1 VPKLAPERQQA
12 RREHILAA
20 AERCFI
26 EKGFHPATMA
36 DICREAGVSPGALYI
51 YFVSKE
57 DLIAGL
63 CQREKDRFTSEL
75 SRITGTLDVLAALH
89 SLAEQYCCNE
99 PIDKVRLHMEI
110 AAEAGRNETIGR
122 TLREMDRIV
131 CESLSAL
138 LEREQERGRIAP
150 ELPVEVIVRA
160 MGALGDGL
168 FLKRAADPHF
178 DPRPIIP
185 VMMTMISALL
195 RPRRAPSKAVSGR
208 KKSLAPGRT
217 KKRRIALWM
226 GLLLAIGLQVTAS
239 FAGDDAAR
247 DKAAV
252 ARKAKP
258 PAITV
263 AEAARITFVD
273 NVLVTGSLVP
283 REEVFAG
290 PEIDGYRITGLL
302 TEEGDHVQAGQV
314 LARLSREIL
323 EAQLAQNAASIA
335 RSQAAADQVR
345 SQITE
350 SEATLRHNEDAFNR
364 VKPLRESGVAS
375 QAAFDVRDAA
385 FRTARARLAAQKDG
399 LKLAEADLLLM
410 KAQRQELEVK
420 LARTE
425 IRAPAAGI
433 VSRRT
438 ARLGSI
444 SYSSSDALFRIIKDG
459 EIELDAEVP
468 EFYMTKL
475 KAGQRAQVE
484 IAGAGERTGTVRLVS
499 SEVNPS
505 SRLGRVRIF
514 LGYAPSLRI
523 GTFAKAMIDA
533 GQRDAVGVP
542 STAVLYQNDGAI
554 VLAVVDNKIRERVV
568 KPGLLAGDSIEIKS
582 GLKEGEMVV
591 LRAGSLLRSGDVIDP
606 QLAGQQTA
614 ASGPEAGLSK

>member
-1 VPKLAPERQQA
+1 VPKLAPETQQA

-36 DICREAGVSPGALYI
+36 DICREARVSPGALYI

-57 DLIAGL
+57 ELIAGL
-63 CQREKDRFTSEL
+63 CEREKERFTSEL
-75 SRITGTLDVLAALH
+75 AKITKTLDILAALKL
-89 SLAEQYCCNE
+89 LAEQYCCNE
-99 PIDKVRLHMEI
+99 PIGKVRLHMEI
-110 AAEAGRNETIGR
+110 AAEAGRSETIGQ
-122 TLREMDRIV
+122 TVREMDRII
-131 CESLSAL
+131 CESLVAL
-138 LEREQERGRIAP
+138 LEREKERGRIAP
-150 ELPVEVIVRA
+150 ELPVEIIVRA

-168 FLKRAADPHF
+168 FLRRAADPHF

-185 VMMTMISALL
+185 VMMAMISALL
-195 RPRRAPSKAVSGR
+195 RPRRATAGR
-208 KKSLAPGRT
+208 KKPLSLDGA
-217 KKRRIALWM
+217 KKRRVVLWM
-226 GLLLAIGLQVTAS
+226 GLLLTVGLQATAS
-239 FAGDDAAR
+239 FAGEDAAR

-252 ARKAKP
+252 ARKVKP

-263 AEAARITFVD
+263 TEAARITFVD
-273 NVLVTGSLVP
+273 SILVTGSLVP

-323 EAQLAQNAASIA
+323 QAQLAQNAASVA
-335 RSQAAADQVR
+335 RSQAAADQVH
-345 SQITE
+345 SQISE
-350 SEATLRHNEDAFNR
+350 SEATLRQHEEAFNR

-375 QAAFDVRDAA
+375 QATFDERDAA
-385 FRTARARLAAQKDG
+385 FRSARARLAAQKDG
-399 LKLAEADLLLM
+399 LRLAEADLLLM

-420 LARTE
+420 LGRTE

-433 VSRRT
+433 ISRRT

-468 EFYMTKL
+468 EFYMAKL
-475 KAGQRAQVE
+475 KAGQLAQVE
-484 IAGAGERTGTVRLVS
+484 IAGAGERAGTVRLVS

-542 STAVLYQNDGAI
+542 STAVLYQNDSAI
-554 VLAVVDNKIRERVV
+554 VLAVTDNKIRERVV
-568 KPGLLAGDSIEIKS
+568 KPGLLAGDSVEIKE
-582 GLKEGEMVV
+582 GLKEGELVV
-591 LRAGSLLRSGDVIDP
+591 LRAGSLLKSGDVIDP
-606 QLAGQQTA
+606 QLASQQTA
-614 ASGPEAGLSK
+614 ASGREAGLSK

>member
-1 VPKLAPERQQA
+1 MTLYCTKMRRFAP
-12 RREHILAA
+12 
-20 AERCFI
+20 
-26 EKGFHPATMA
+26 
-36 DICREAGVSPGALYI
+36 
-51 YFVSKE
+51 
-57 DLIAGL
+57 
-63 CQREKDRFTSEL
+63 
-75 SRITGTLDVLAALH
+75 
-89 SLAEQYCCNE
+89 
-99 PIDKVRLHMEI
+99 
-110 AAEAGRNETIGR
+110 
-122 TLREMDRIV
+122 
-131 CESLSAL
+131 
-138 LEREQERGRIAP
+138 
-150 ELPVEVIVRA
+150 
-160 MGALGDGL
+160 
-168 FLKRAADPHF
+168 
-178 DPRPIIP
+178 
-185 VMMTMISALL
+185 
-195 RPRRAPSKAVSGR
+195 
-208 KKSLAPGRT
+208 
-217 KKRRIALWM
+217 WM
-226 GLLLAIGLQVTAS
+226 GLLLAAGIQTTAS

-247 DKAAV
+247 DQAA

-263 AEAARITFVD
+263 VEAARITFVD

-302 TEEGDHVQAGQV
+302 TEEGDHVEAGQV
-314 LARLSREIL
+314 LAQLSREII

-335 RSQAAADQVR
+335 RSLAAADQVR
-345 SQITE
+345 SQIAE
-350 SEATLRHNEDAFNR
+350 SEATLRQNEDAFNR

-375 QAAFDVRDAA
+375 QATFDERDAA

-433 VSRRT
+433 ISRRT

-459 EIELDAEVP
+459 EVELDADVP

-475 KAGQRAQVE
+475 KAGQRAQIE

-505 SRLGRVRIF
+505 SRLGRVRVF
-514 LGYAPSLRI
+514 LGYAPNLRI

-542 STAVLYQNDGAI
+542 STAVLYQNDSAI
-554 VLAVVDNKIRERVV
+554 VLTVVDNKIHERVV
-568 KPGLLAGDSIEIKS
+568 KPGLLAGDSVEIRE
-582 GLKEGEMVV
+582 GLREGETVV
-591 LRAGSLLRSGDVIDP
+591 LRAGSLLRSGDLIDP
-606 QLAGQQTA
+606 QLAGQRTA
-614 ASGPEAGLSK
+614 AGGLQAGLSK

>member
-1 VPKLAPERQQA
+1 MTLDGMKMRRLAPWIGLLFA
-12 RREHILAA
+12 
-20 AERCFI
+20 
-26 EKGFHPATMA
+26 
-36 DICREAGVSPGALYI
+36 
-51 YFVSKE
+51 
-57 DLIAGL
+57 AGL
-63 CQREKDRFTSEL
+63 H
-75 SRITGTLDVLAALH
+75 A
-89 SLAEQYCCNE
+89 
-99 PIDKVRLHMEI
+99 
-110 AAEAGRNETIGR
+110 
-122 TLREMDRIV
+122 
-131 CESLSAL
+131 
-138 LEREQERGRIAP
+138 
-150 ELPVEVIVRA
+150 
-160 MGALGDGL
+160 
-168 FLKRAADPHF
+168 
-178 DPRPIIP
+178 
-185 VMMTMISALL
+185 
-195 RPRRAPSKAVSGR
+195 
-208 KKSLAPGRT
+208 
-217 KKRRIALWM
+217 
-226 GLLLAIGLQVTAS
+226 TAS
-239 FAGDDAAR
+239 FAEDGAAR
-247 DKAAV
+247 DKAAA

-263 AEAARITFVD
+263 VEAARITFVD
-273 NVLVTGSLVP
+273 SVLVTGSLVP

-302 TEEGDHVQAGQV
+302 TEEGDQVEAGQV

-345 SQITE
+345 SQLAE
-350 SEATLRHNEDAFNR
+350 SEATLHQHEDAFNR

-375 QAAFDVRDAA
+375 QATFDERDAA

-433 VSRRT
+433 ISRRT

-484 IAGAGERTGTVRLVS
+484 IAGAGERKGTVRLVS

-505 SRLGRVRIF
+505 SRLGRVRVF

-533 GQRDAVGVP
+533 GQRDAIGVP
-542 STAVLYQNDGAI
+542 STAVLYQNDGAT
-554 VLAVVDNKIRERVV
+554 VLTVVDNKIHERVV
-568 KPGLLAGDSIEIKS
+568 KPGLLAGDSVEIKE
-582 GLKEGEMVV
+582 GLKEGETVV

-606 QLAGQQTA
+606 QLTEQRTA
-614 ASGPEAGLSK
+614 AGEPEAGLSK